1 MRIYKIIGV
10 LVIIFVVIA
19 VIFISRNYNK
29 NQQIESGIIFLDS
42 NIINPNYIQ
51 GSSID
56 LKEEGMNVS
65 GFQGA
70 NSNLQ
75 GASNLFI
82 NSTDLNIK

>member
-1 MRIYKIIGV
+1 MKIYKIIGV
-10 LVIIFVVIA
+10 LVIIFVVMA
-19 VIFISRNYNK
+19 VIFISRNYNENK
-29 NQQIESGIIFLDS
+29 QVESGIIILDS

-56 LKEEGMNVS
+56 LEEGVINVN
-65 GFQGA
+65 GFQGT

-82 NSTDLNIK
+82 NSSDIIIK

>member
-56 LKEEGMNVS
+56 LKEGGMNVS

-75 GASNLFI
+75 GTSNLFI